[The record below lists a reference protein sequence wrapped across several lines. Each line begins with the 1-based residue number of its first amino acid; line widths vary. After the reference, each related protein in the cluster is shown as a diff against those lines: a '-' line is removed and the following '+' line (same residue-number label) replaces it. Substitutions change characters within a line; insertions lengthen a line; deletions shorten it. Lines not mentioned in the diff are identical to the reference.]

1 MPLLCRQKNV
11 TCVFVSRK
19 YRVEKLM
26 NLLQR
31 FTHGEIDAFETLV
44 HQFQGDI
51 YAWTVRIVRDPGVAE
66 DLTVETLW
74 RIYGARHQFRPDGNF
89 GAWARRIATNLAIDH
104 LRRNRSERSLAA
116 EPAGVQRP
124 DPLVQ
129 LEIRERIQQAFRG
142 LPAKLQVAATLA
154 LVEELPYD
162 EIASALGT
170 SVGAVKLRVFRA
182 VRILRKRLRQAGIRP
197 E

>member
-1 MPLLCRQKNV
+1 MD
-11 TCVFVSRK
+11 
-19 YRVEKLM
+19 
-26 NLLQR
+26 LLQR

-44 HQFQGDI
+44 RQFQGDI
-51 YAWTVRIVRDPGVAE
+51 YAWIMRIVRDPGVAE

-74 RIYGARHQFRPDGNF
+74 RVYRARHRFRPDGNF

-104 LRRNRSERSLAA
+104 LRRNRPEQSS
-116 EPAGVQRP
+116 PADPADRQQP

-129 LEIRERIQQAFRG
+129 RETRERIQEAFRR
-142 LPAKLQVAATLA
+142 LPAKLQVAAMLA
-154 LVEELPYD
+154 LVAELPYD

-182 VRILRKRLRQAGIRP
+182 VRILRKRLSQAGIRP
-197 E
+197 

>member
-1 MPLLCRQKNV
+1 MD
-11 TCVFVSRK
+11 
-19 YRVEKLM
+19 
-26 NLLQR
+26 LLQR
-31 FTHGEIDAFETLV
+31 FAHGEMDAFETLV
-44 HQFQGDI
+44 RQFQGDI
-51 YAWTVRIVRDPGVAE
+51 YAWTVRVVRDTGVAE

-74 RIYGARHQFRPDGNF
+74 RVYSARHQFRPDGNF

-104 LRRNRSERSLAA
+104 VRRNRREQSFPA
-116 EPAGVQRP
+116 EPAGVPQP
-124 DPLVQ
+124 DPLLQ
-129 LEIRERIQQAFRG
+129 RETHEKIQQAFRR
-142 LPAKLQVAATLA
+142 LPAKLQVTATLA

-182 VRILRKRLRQAGIRP
+182 VRILRKRLSQAGIRP

>member
-1 MPLLCRQKNV
+1 MDLLR
-11 TCVFVSRK
+11 
-19 YRVEKLM
+19 
-26 NLLQR
+26 R
-31 FTHGEIDAFETLV
+31 FAHGEIDAFETLV
-44 HQFQGDI
+44 RQFQSDI
-51 YAWTVRIVRDPGVAE
+51 YAWIMCIVRDPGVAE

-74 RIYGARHQFRPDGNF
+74 RVYRTRHRFRPDGNF

-104 LRRNRSERSLAA
+104 LRRNRPEQSFPT
-116 EPAGVQRP
+116 EPAGVPRP

-129 LEIRERIQQAFRG
+129 RETRERIQQAFRR

-154 LVEELPYD
+154 LVEELPYE
-162 EIASALGT
+162 EIADALGT

-182 VRILRKRLRQAGIRP
+182 VRILRKRLSQAGIRP

>member
-1 MPLLCRQKNV
+1 MD
-11 TCVFVSRK
+11 
-19 YRVEKLM
+19 
-26 NLLQR
+26 LLQR

-44 HQFQGDI
+44 RQFQGDI
-51 YAWTVRIVRDPGVAE
+51 YAWIVRIVRDPGTAE

-74 RIYGARHQFRPDGNF
+74 RIYRARHKFRPDGNF

-104 LRRNRSERSLAA
+104 LRHNRPEQNFLA
-116 EPAGVQRP
+116 EPAAMPQP
-124 DPLVQ
+124 DPLAQ
-129 LEIRERIQQAFRG
+129 RETQERIKQAFCR

-162 EIASALGT
+162 DIASALGT
-170 SVGAVKLRVFRA
+170 SVGAVKVRVFRA
-182 VRILRKRLRQAGIRP
+182 VRILRRRLRQAGIRP

>member
-1 MPLLCRQKNV
+1 MD
-11 TCVFVSRK
+11 
-19 YRVEKLM
+19 
-26 NLLQR
+26 LLQR

-44 HQFQGDI
+44 RQFQGDI
-51 YAWTVRIVRDPGVAE
+51 YTWTVRIVRDPGVAE

-74 RIYGARHQFRPDGNF
+74 RIYCARQKFRPDGNF

-104 LRRNRSERSLAA
+104 LRRNRPEKSFST
-116 EPAGVQRP
+116 EPAGVPQP

-129 LEIRERIQQAFRG
+129 RETRERIQQAFRR
-142 LPAKLQVAATLA
+142 LPATLQVAATLA
-154 LVEELPYD
+154 LVEEMPYD
-162 EIASALGT
+162 EIASALRT

-182 VRILRKRLRQAGIRP
+182 VRILRKRLSQAGITP